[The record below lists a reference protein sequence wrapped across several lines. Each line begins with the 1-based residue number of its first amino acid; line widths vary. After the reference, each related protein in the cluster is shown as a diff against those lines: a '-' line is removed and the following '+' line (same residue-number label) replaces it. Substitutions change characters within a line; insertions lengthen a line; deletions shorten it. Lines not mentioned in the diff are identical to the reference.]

1 MIKDIYLKK
10 RLVSSW
16 FKLIQQTICYEFEK
30 IEHDLSKKT
39 GQKPKCFEKKTW
51 QNQLFSLAKD
61 ASKKRKRVLTRTKL
75 RAFTKR
81 AYLLV

>member
-30 IEHDLSKKT
+30 IEHDLGKKT
-39 GQKPKCFEKKTW
+39 GQKPKCFEKKLGK
-51 QNQLFSLAKD
+51 N
-61 ASKKRKRVLTRTKL
+61 L
-75 RAFTKR
+75 R
-81 AYLLV
+81 